1 MYLHQLRSEQLIFW
15 RNRESAVFIF
25 AFPVMLFLLLGSLYG
40 DDTTD
45 EGYAAA
51 AVLLAGML
59 GYGAANTGFAG
70 MAITQVV
77 RREYGILKRIRST
90 PLPAATY
97 FAAALTSTLLVFAIQ
112 ALVLIG
118 LGRLLYG
125 TELPERPGSL
135 AFLVVFGA
143 AAFAGLGIGTAALIR
158 SAEGSSAVVN
168 FILLPMAFLSGAF
181 GGRDYPAVLEALAD
195 VLPLEVLHR
204 PAPGRLPRERE
215 RLEQPRRAGG
225 RRGLGPRRRGAG
237 AAAFRL
243 GAARALE
250 STAPGHT
257 RKPCRSLPP
266 SPSSPSPVRGPP
278 SRCASTSASSPAA
291 T

>member
-1 MYLHQLRSEQLIFW
+1 
-15 RNRESAVFIF
+15 
-25 AFPVMLFLLLGSLYG
+25 MLFLLLGSLYG

-70 MAITQVV
+70 MAITLVI

-90 PLPAATY
+90 PLPAPVY
-97 FAAALTSTLLVFAIQ
+97 FAASLTSTLIVFSLQ
-112 ALVLIG
+112 ALVLVG

-125 TELPERPGSL
+125 TELPDRPGSV

-143 AAFAGLGIGTAALIR
+143 VAFAGVGIGTASLIR

-181 GGRDYPAVLEALAD
+181 GGRDYPRVLEALAD
-195 VLPLEVLHR
+195 VLPLKYYIDLLRDVYLENES
-204 PAPGRLPRERE
+204 AWSNPGSLAVVAAWGLGGLALAVRRFGWEPRER
-215 RLEQPRRAGG
+215 
-225 RRGLGPRRRGAG
+225 
-237 AAAFRL
+237 
-243 GAARALE
+243 
-250 STAPGHT
+250 
-257 RKPCRSLPP
+257 
-266 SPSSPSPVRGPP
+266 
-278 SRCASTSASSPAA
+278 
-291 T
+291 